1 MKCNDLGAQ
10 TFVSISVSVNFDQP
24 MIKDSPSASAPSSS
38 SVRPLS
44 VLVVAYYLAQLL
56 AAAPPRDVM

>member
-38 SVRPLS
+38 VRPLS